1 MKTKLII
8 VFLLLSV
15 LGFSQEETQPSID
28 SLYSEI
34 QSKFNPNDFGDV
46 IKDSSLLIQISC
58 IGNFD
63 STHLY
68 TVSKRIEEYFGF
80 KTILVNK
87 SFDIKGYFIKDT
99 EMLNAELFV
108 SSVKNDTITIYV
120 TNHILYTDR
129 YVMGVTAYENLTVL
143 LNGNYYDLKN
153 SSIHELGH
161 IFGLHHCENEFCIM
175 NETGSTFDLDKFC
188 NNCLKKMY
196 E

>member
-8 VFLLLSV
+8 LQLFLSTI
-15 LGFSQEETQPSID
+15 GFSQLDSLSSID

-34 QSKFNPNDFGDV
+34 NSKFNPNNFGTV
-46 IKDSSLLIQISC
+46 IKDSSVIIQIR
-58 IGNFD
+58 GAGDFNP
-63 STHLY
+63 THLD
-68 TVSKRIEEYFGF
+68 TISKRIEDYFGF
-80 KTILVNK
+80 KTIIVNE
-87 SFDIKGYFIKDT
+87 SFDVRGYTIKDT

-153 SSIHELGH
+153 SLIHELGH
-161 IFGLHHCENEFCIM
+161 IFGLHHCENEFCVM
-175 NETGSTFDLDKFC
+175 NTTGSILDLDKFC
-188 NNCLKKMY
+188 NKCLKQMY

>member
-1 MKTKLII
+1 
-8 VFLLLSV
+8 V

-46 IKDSSLLIQISC
+46 IKDSSLLIQISS

-68 TVSKRIEEYFGF
+68 AVSKRIEEYFGF